1 LLASPKS
8 GLDKQEKNQMIGKF
22 LLIPIV
28 AVAATTAGAQA
39 TDGVRLVLGPQSE
52 LTFEGTST
60 MHAFHCKT
68 TKMEVTVSVDPAYTE
83 ARLSKLNRPLKTVD
97 VVIPVKS
104 LSCGNSGLE
113 KNMLKTLKADKYP
126 EIRYQLTTYQ
136 IAGAPTDDAITLQAV
151 GTLTIAGQQK
161 TIEMLVKSNRG
172 AEGNAT
178 ATGTQAIL
186 MTDFGIK
193 PPVFMLG
200 TLKTGNK
207 ITVSFKLNMSPR
219 TVATQ

>member
-1 LLASPKS
+1 MLVKY
-8 GLDKQEKNQMIGKF
+8 
-22 LLIPIV
+22 LLIPLV
-28 AVAATTAGAQA
+28 AVVATTASAQA
-39 TDGVRLVLGPQSE
+39 TDGVRLVIGPQSE

-68 TKMEVTVSVDPAYTE
+68 TKLQVTVNVDLTYME

-104 LSCGNSGLE
+104 LSCGSEGLE
-113 KNMLKTLKADKYP
+113 KNMFKTLKADKYP
-126 EIRYQLTTYQ
+126 EIRYQLSTYQ
-136 IAGAPTDDAITLQAV
+136 IAGAAMDNGVTLQAV

-161 TIEMLVKSNRG
+161 SIEMLVKTDRG
-172 AEGNAT
+172 PDGNAK
-178 ATGTQAIL
+178 AAGTQSLL

-200 TLKTGNK
+200 TLRTGNK
-207 ITVSFKLNMSPR
+207 ITVSFKVNMSPR
-219 TVATQ
+219 AIAA

>member
-1 LLASPKS
+1 
-8 GLDKQEKNQMIGKF
+8 MIAKY
-22 LLIPIV
+22 LLIPLV
-28 AVAATTAGAQA
+28 AAFATTAGAQS
-39 TDGVRLVLGPQSE
+39 DGVRLVIGTQSE

-60 MHAFHCKT
+60 LHAFHCKT
-68 TKMEVTVSVDPAYTE
+68 TKLEATVNVDPTYME

-104 LSCGNSGLE
+104 LSCGNEGLE
-113 KNMLKTLKADKYP
+113 KNMFKTLKADKYP
-126 EIRYQLTTYQ
+126 EIRYQLSTYQ
-136 IAGAPTDDAITLQAV
+136 IAGPTTDDGVTLQAI

-161 TIEMLVKSNRG
+161 TIEMLVKTDRG
-172 AEGNAT
+172 LGGIAT
-178 ATGTQAIL
+178 ATGTQSIL

-207 ITVSFKLNMSPR
+207 VTVSFKLNMTPR
-219 TVATQ
+219 AVAAQ

>member
-1 LLASPKS
+1 
-8 GLDKQEKNQMIGKF
+8 MIGKF

-68 TKMEVTVSVDPAYTE
+68 TKMEVTVSVDPAYAE
-83 ARLSKLNRPLKTVD
+83 GRLSKLNRPLKTVD

-126 EIRYQLTTYQ
+126 EIRYTLTTYQ
-136 IAGAPTDDAITLQAV
+136 IAGAATDDGMTLQAV

>member
-1 LLASPKS
+1 
-8 GLDKQEKNQMIGKF
+8 MIAKF

-28 AVAATTAGAQA
+28 AVLATAAGAQT

-60 MHAFHCKT
+60 LHAFHCKT
-68 TKMEVTVSVDPAYTE
+68 TKLEATVNVDPTYME

-104 LSCGNSGLE
+104 LSCGNDGLE
-113 KNMLKTLKADKYP
+113 KNMFKTLKADKYP
-126 EIRYQLTTYQ
+126 EIRYQLSTYQ
-136 IAGAPTDDAITLQAV
+136 IAGAASDDGMTLQAI

-161 TIEMLVKSNRG
+161 TIEMLVKTDRG
-172 AEGNAT
+172 PGGIAT
-178 ATGTQAIL
+178 ATGTQTIL

-207 ITVSFKLNMSPR
+207 ITVSFKLNMTPR
-219 TVATQ
+219 AVAAQ